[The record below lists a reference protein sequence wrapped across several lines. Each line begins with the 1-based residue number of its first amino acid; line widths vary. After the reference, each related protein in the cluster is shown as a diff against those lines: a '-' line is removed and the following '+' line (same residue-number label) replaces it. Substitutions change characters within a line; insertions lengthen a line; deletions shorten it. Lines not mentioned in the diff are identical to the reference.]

1 MENDNGGKVPVSSQ
15 IPENDSGTKYTIP
28 GILHFIQHEWARFEM
43 DRAHWDVEKA
53 ELQVNLNR
61 LSGPSSKPFNLN
73 TFLEYHFCHSKR
85 PLLHQSGI
93 SEERVVYLFSFVV
106 KSVYK
111 MSFDSCLS
119 CRCFDPIFGYFWSAL
134 AVFSNRNWIE

>member
-53 ELQVNLNR
+53 ELQV
-61 LSGPSSKPFNLN
+61 S
-73 TFLEYHFCHSKR
+73 
-85 PLLHQSGI
+85 
-93 SEERVVYLFSFVV
+93 
-106 KSVYK
+106 
-111 MSFDSCLS
+111 
-119 CRCFDPIFGYFWSAL
+119 
-134 AVFSNRNWIE
+134 

>member
-53 ELQVNLNR
+53 ELQARIAFLQGERKGQENLKHDLIR
-61 LSGPSSKPFNLN
+61 RIKM
-73 TFLEYHFCHSKR
+73 LEYALKQERAKYHRLKYGTEVSPERFQRKR
-85 PLLHQSGI
+85 
-93 SEERVVYLFSFVV
+93 R
-106 KSVYK
+106 
-111 MSFDSCLS
+111 M
-119 CRCFDPIFGYFWSAL
+119 
-134 AVFSNRNWIE
+134 

>member
-53 ELQVNLNR
+53 ELQVNYNR
-61 LSGPSSKPFNLN
+61 LASPSSEPFNKN
-73 TFLEYHFCHSKR
+73 RFLELSSSRSKR
-85 PLLHQSGI
+85 SSFHPCGI
-93 SEERVVYLFSFVV
+93 SEERVV
-106 KSVYK
+106 
-111 MSFDSCLS
+111 
-119 CRCFDPIFGYFWSAL
+119 
-134 AVFSNRNWIE
+134 